1 MCQDE
6 IEIVK
11 YGSTGKQDLLIQ
23 VTGSAVQAGSFL
35 ITGMIIGMTL
45 LLTMHPPIKQA

>member
-23 VTGSAVQAGSFL
+23 VTGSAVQTGSFL